1 LFGSIAYTHSNAYDL
16 LSAGSIASGS
26 WTGARSVNG
35 NNNLPLSFSDNTPN
49 RIVGLLGYKI
59 EYGKNEGS
67 YIY

>member
-1 LFGSIAYTHSNAYDL
+1 MLMICCL
-16 LSAGSIASGS
+16 LVLSGS

-35 NNNLPLSFSDNTPN
+35 NNNLPLSFSDNNTPN

>member
-35 NNNLPLSFSDNTPN
+35 NNNLPLSFSDNNT
-49 RIVGLLGYKI
+49 
-59 EYGKNEGS
+59 
-67 YIY
+67 